1 MRLFISIPL
10 FVYLLI
16 IANGVMLA
24 GAPGQSMMNIIVAD
38 FGLPSGSRTIITVS
52 DLLIIAGVFFLYIE
66 TFKATRTSV
75 LSIVDHS
82 LSLLVFV
89 AFLIEY
95 LVVDAV
101 GNSTFLILAI
111 TSLMDVIVGFTVTI
125 STAKR
130 DLTFGG

>member
-16 IANGVMLA
+16 VANMVMLA
-24 GAPGQSMMNIIVAD
+24 GAPGQPMMNIIVAD

-52 DLLIIAGVFFLYIE
+52 DLLIIAGIFFLYIE

>member
-16 IANGVMLA
+16 IANMVMLA

>member
-1 MRLFISIPL
+1 
-10 FVYLLI
+10 V
-16 IANGVMLA
+16 
-24 GAPGQSMMNIIVAD
+24 
-38 FGLPSGSRTIITVS
+38 
-52 DLLIIAGVFFLYIE
+52 
-66 TFKATRTSV
+66 
-75 LSIVDHS
+75 
-82 LSLLVFV
+82 LLVFV

>member
-16 IANGVMLA
+16 AANVVMIAGGPHNPMT
-24 GAPGQSMMNIIVAD
+24 NIILAE
-38 FGLPSGSRTIITVS
+38 FSLPSGARTILTVS
-52 DLLIIAGVFFLYIE
+52 DLLIIAGVLFLYIE

-95 LVVDAV
+95 LVVEAV
-101 GNSTFLILAI
+101 GNATFLILSI

>member
-16 IANGVMLA
+16 AANAVMLA
-24 GAPGQSMMNIIVAD
+24 GTPGQSMMNIIIAD

-52 DLLIIAGVFFLYIE
+52 DLLIIAGIFFLYIE

-89 AFLIEY
+89 VFLIEY

>member
-16 IANGVMLA
+16 AANAVMLA
-24 GAPGQSMMNIIVAD
+24 GAPGQSMMNIIIAD

-52 DLLIIAGVFFLYIE
+52 DLLIIAGIFFLYIE

-89 AFLIEY
+89 VFLIEY

>member
-10 FVYLLI
+10 FVYLLVA
-16 IANGVMLA
+16 ANAVMLT
-24 GAPGQSMMNIIVAD
+24 GISTMNIIVWD
-38 FGLPSGSRTIITVS
+38 FGLPSGARTVLTVS
-52 DLLIIAGVFFLYIE
+52 DLLILVGVIFLYIE
-66 TFKATRTSV
+66 TFKATRTSI
-75 LSIVDHS
+75 LSIVDHA

-95 LVVDAV
+95 MVVEAV

-111 TSLMDVIVGFTVTI
+111 ASLMDVVMGFTVTI

-130 DLTFGG
+130 DLTLGG

>member
-16 IANGVMLA
+16 AANVVMLG
-24 GAPGQSMMNIIVAD
+24 GAPGQPMTNIILAE
-38 FGLPSGSRTIITVS
+38 FGLPSGARTIVTVS
-52 DLLIIAGVFFLYIE
+52 DLLIIAGLIFLYIE

-89 AFLIEY
+89 VFLIEY

-101 GNSTFLILAI
+101 GNATFLILAI